1 MKVWTVE
8 EGEAHEGGHII
19 AICASQATARRIA
32 AETFAGWHWADKRQ
46 DGPDSWSGGCDWIAV
61 SECEVVE

>member
-8 EGEAHEGGHII
+8 EGEAHEGGHTI

-32 AETFAGWHWADKRQ
+32 AETFAGWHWADK
-46 DGPDSWSGGCDWIAV
+46 V
-61 SECEVVE
+61 